1 MFLKTADTT
10 IHYDLIGPENAPV
23 VCTAHSLA
31 SDSGMWA
38 EQVQPLLDGGFRI
51 LRIDI
56 RGHGGSKAPPAPY
69 TMQQLAGDIAD
80 VLAKL
85 DVSDVRFIGLSI
97 GGMMGLTL
105 ALHDPSRVK
114 SIMICDALAA
124 APPNAKELWE
134 PRISLARQHGS
145 LEPLAGPTIQRW
157 LSPAFEQRNPK
168 RWQQIFDTIVGTS
181 VEGFAGCAAALQN
194 FDFLAQLPTIR
205 LPTLVVCGAN
215 DPGAPPAASKAIAA
229 GIPGGRYV
237 EIPDAL
243 HFPNVEAPESFNRVL
258 LDWCR
263 QDP

>member
-1 MFLKTADTT
+1 MFLHTGNST
-10 IHYDLIGPENAPV
+10 IYYDLIGQDKAPV
-23 VCTAHSLA
+23 VCMAHSLA

-38 EQVQPLLDGGFRI
+38 EQVQPLLDGGFRV
-51 LRIDI
+51 LRVDI
-56 RGHGGSKAPPAPY
+56 RGHGGSEATPAPY
-69 TMQQLAGDIAD
+69 TMVQLAGDIAD
-80 VLAKL
+80 VLTKL
-85 DVSDVRFIGLSI
+85 GLSDVHFVGLSI
-97 GGMMGLTL
+97 GGMMGLAL
-105 ALHDPSRVK
+105 ALHYPAGLK

-134 PRISLARQHGS
+134 PRVAAVRQAGS
-145 LEPLAGPTIQRW
+145 LESLAGPTIQRW
-157 LSPAFEQRNPK
+157 LSPAFQQRNPK

-181 VEGFAGCAAALQN
+181 VEGFAGCAAALQD

-229 GIPGGRYV
+229 GIPGARYE

-243 HFPNVEAPESFNRVL
+243 HFPNVETPEPFNRIL

-263 QDP
+263 RS